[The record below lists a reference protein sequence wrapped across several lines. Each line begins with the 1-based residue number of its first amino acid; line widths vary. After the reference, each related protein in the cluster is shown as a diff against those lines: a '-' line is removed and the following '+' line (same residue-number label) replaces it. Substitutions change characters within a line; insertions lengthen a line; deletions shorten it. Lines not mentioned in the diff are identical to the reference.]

1 MAEPHN
7 ICEGYY
13 SVDAGF
19 VERFSCPA
27 DPKRPE
33 LLYCCGFE
41 DMKYCCSEPGSY
53 FPYKYAYMWSLSVG
67 ALAALAV
74 AALVLLAF
82 VLSVCRLCFLFL
94 HAKPLPSH
102 SGLKSCHLES
112 SGRLGEHSFLS
123 IRLYNGVFLS
133 RVGMY
138 AWVWKVVG
146 LNPMVSGVI
155 ISTLGPCTE
164 QLFKVSIIST
174 ASMDA
179 LPTSA
184 VLTIILLFC

>member
-41 DMKYCCSEPGSY
+41 DMKYCCSEPRSY

-112 SGRLGEHSFLS
+112 SGRLASKGSLMKNEATGQTHTEEQGPSAK
-123 IRLYNGVFLS
+123 R
-133 RVGMY
+133 
-138 AWVWKVVG
+138 
-146 LNPMVSGVI
+146 VI
-155 ISTLGPCTE
+155 IFKDDKSTSMGSI
-164 QLFKVSIIST
+164 KVTMI
-174 ASMDA
+174 
-179 LPTSA
+179 
-184 VLTIILLFC
+184 